1 MKDFPKMVEI
11 PLEGFI
17 WSETM
22 KNTDD
27 GPEKWVIDW
36 FSKTS
41 QYNISYYYEDDIYYV
56 KYGVQRKD
64 DVPEDHRFKDLESA
78 ANFVREKEK
87 EEFFEGIDEA

>member
-1 MKDFPKMVEI
+1 MKNFPKMVEI
-11 PLEGFI
+11 PLEGFT
-17 WSETM
+17 WSEWM
-22 KNTDD
+22 KDTEN
-27 GPEKWVIDW
+27 GPEKWAIDW
-36 FSKTS
+36 FSKNS

-56 KYGVQRKD
+56 KYGAQRKD